1 MSEPTV
7 DQLADVAE
15 RTGRLIS
22 GIAPNQWSDPT
33 PCAEWNVRALVEHV
47 VAGNARFAAALS
59 GQAGT
64 PDGYADSVERVL
76 AAFRAPG
83 VLERIVE
90 VPFGRVPGMVALH
103 LRITDV
109 MVHGWDIARA
119 TGQQAEYP
127 EHVVEQSLA
136 FSLAALPAVRSDRS
150 PFAPPQPVDDD
161 APVLDRLAACLGRK
175 VS

>member
-22 GIAPNQWSDPT
+22 NIAPNQWGDPT
-33 PCAEWNVRALVEHV
+33 PCTEWDVRALVDHLIG
-47 VAGNARFAAALS
+47 GNARFTAALS
-59 GQAGT
+59 GQAGR
-64 PDGYADSVERVL
+64 PDGYADSTERML

-83 VLERIVE
+83 ALDRVVE
-90 VPFGRVPGMVALH
+90 VPFGKVPATVALH
-103 LRITDV
+103 LRLADV
-109 MVHGWDIARA
+109 MVHGWDLARA
-119 TGQQAEYP
+119 TGQHAEYP
-127 EHVVEQSLA
+127 EDVVEQALA

-161 APVLDRLAACLGRK
+161 APALERLAACLGRK
-175 VS
+175 IS